1 MATHEWA
8 EQCLKRREAG
18 DKVTVV
24 SDTGN
29 RLQLGGQQLQQ
40 RFFFGLCPS
49 CHKIGEHS
57 ACSGCLMVSYC
68 SRECQKKDWK
78 THKSLCKILT
88 KIRGSSK
95 THLFHN
101 DPSAQPRVT
110 QALELS
116 LGRKLEQNEADI
128 LTHARICLVC
138 HSADQAGLTNC
149 PRCQCVAY
157 CSESCRAEDEAL
169 HATVCSDLSHCI
181 TDYWWQLTKGQ

>member
-1 MATHEWA
+1 MTGSSCVRDTERDRVERIQGREYPEIEYIKREYKDMATPEWV
-8 EQCLKRREAG
+8 EQCLKRREA
-18 DKVTVV
+18 DNKVTVV

-29 RLQLGGQQLQQ
+29 RHQLGGQEIQQ

-57 ACSGCLMVSYC
+57 ACSACMMVSYC

-88 KIRGSSK
+88 NIRGSSK

-110 QALELS
+110 QALEMS
-116 LGRKLEQNEADI
+116 LGRKLEQHEADI

-138 HSADQAGLTNC
+138 H
-149 PRCQCVAY
+149 R
-157 CSESCRAEDEAL
+157 
-169 HATVCSDLSHCI
+169 
-181 TDYWWQLTKGQ
+181 